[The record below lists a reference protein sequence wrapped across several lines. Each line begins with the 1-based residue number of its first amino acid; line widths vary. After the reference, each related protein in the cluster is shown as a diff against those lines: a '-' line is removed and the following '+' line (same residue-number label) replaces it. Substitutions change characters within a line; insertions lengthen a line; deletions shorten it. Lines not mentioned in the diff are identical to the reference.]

1 MEDIL
6 RFLPREIVSQ
16 IMQYTYQVQD
26 KSLLSDIVNYTQS
39 KSRLVFLYLTYFT
52 IREQV
57 DEYESWLSN
66 DIAYYM
72 NEFRH
77 TGILYGGGSV
87 EKFYTRLS
95 RNPFLNSRE
104 KIDKFITKLGSNGI
118 HGITK
123 EINLYL
129 GLLKSEER
137 QDFIEWVINSYGQL
151 FQGEIFLSL
160 I

>member
-6 RFLPREIVSQ
+6 SFLPREIVSQ
-16 IMQYTYQVQD
+16 IMQYTYHVQD

-72 NEFRH
+72 NEFCH
-77 TGILYGGGSV
+77 TDVFYGGKQV
-87 EKFYTRLS
+87 VV
-95 RNPFLNSRE
+95 N
-104 KIDKFITKLGSNGI
+104 
-118 HGITK
+118 
-123 EINLYL
+123 
-129 GLLKSEER
+129 R
-137 QDFIEWVINSYGQL
+137 QLVNQE
-151 FQGEIFLSL
+151 
-160 I
+160 

>member
-6 RFLPREIVSQ
+6 SFLPREIVTL

-26 KSLLSDIVNYTQS
+26 KHLLSDIVNYTEC
-39 KSRLVFLYLTYFT
+39 KERLVFLYLTYFT

-57 DEYESWLSN
+57 HEYESWLSN

-72 NEFRH
+72 NEFHH
-77 TGILYGGGSV
+77 TDMFYGGGYV

-104 KIDKFITKLGSNGI
+104 KIDRYVIKLGSNGI

-123 EINLYL
+123 ETNLYL

-151 FQGEIFLSL
+151 FQGEIFMSL